1 MSTISEWALWIG
13 VALAAI
19 GVAFALAAIAAV
31 ERRKRRRALHETLQH
46 ALVESVFTEAEV
58 PASLRRQ
65 LSDRSQLLAWLQV
78 HERLAG
84 EMATECRSVAI
95 RMGLDRTVASFLRS
109 SSRRGRVLGAIAAGR
124 LRLVAEIDMLRAL
137 SERGDALEAFA
148 AIDALVHI
156 EGSDTL
162 GTHLLRLLGDTRRP
176 LAEVRDV
183 ALLHDDAQLQHALR
197 EIARTQVGTLSRQ
210 VQERLSHLEAVSS
223 ARAAEAADQLTTV

>member
-19 GVAFALAAIAAV
+19 GLAFALAAIAAV
-31 ERRKRRRALHETLQH
+31 ERRKRRRALHEALQH

-58 PASLRRQ
+58 PAALRRQ
-65 LSDRSQLLAWLQV
+65 LSNRSQLLAWLQV

-84 EMATECRSVAI
+84 EMASECRSVAN
-95 RMGLDRTVASFLRS
+95 RMGLNRTVTLLLRS

-124 LRLVAEIDMLRAL
+124 LQRVDEVDTLRAL

-162 GTHLLRLLGDTRRP
+162 GTHLLRLLGDSRRP
-176 LAEVRDV
+176 LTEVRDV
-183 ALLHDDAQLQHALR
+183 ALLHNGAQLQQALHD
-197 EIARTQVGTLSRQ
+197 IARTQVGALSQQ

-223 ARAAEAADQLTTV
+223 ARAAEAADHLTPV